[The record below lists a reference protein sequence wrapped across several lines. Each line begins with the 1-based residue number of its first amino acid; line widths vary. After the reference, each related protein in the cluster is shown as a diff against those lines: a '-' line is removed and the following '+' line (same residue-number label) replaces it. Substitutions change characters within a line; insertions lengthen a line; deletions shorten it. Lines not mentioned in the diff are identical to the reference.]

1 MIFNLTQLM
10 DHNKEFYNS
19 FVDLK
24 QTGWNTYS
32 KALNDYTFNFFKN
45 QISAMDKVVEQTTKM
60 MKGEFHVK

>member
-1 MIFNLTQLM
+1 MIFNLTQLV

-32 KALNDYTFNFFKN
+32 KALNDYTFNFFKD
-45 QISAMDKVVEQTTKM
+45 QISVMDKVVEQTTKM

>member
-60 MKGEFHVK
+60 MKGEFNVK

>member
-10 DHNKEFYNS
+10 YHNKEFYNS

-45 QISAMDKVVEQTTKM
+45 KISAMDKVVEQTTKM